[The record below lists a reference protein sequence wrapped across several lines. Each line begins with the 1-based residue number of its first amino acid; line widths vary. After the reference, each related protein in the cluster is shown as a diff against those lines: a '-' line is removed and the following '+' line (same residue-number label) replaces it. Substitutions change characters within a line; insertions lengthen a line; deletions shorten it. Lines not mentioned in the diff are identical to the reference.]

1 MFTQYCLLFS
11 SVKTFPDKPLSLT
24 FFLIQMIN
32 SINYWIR
39 RSEQLMMCT
48 TLIFCLKKK
57 KLELNITFFHMWLN
71 SKEILAVKR
80 HERIWHE
87 PQAFASLGK
96 NLSAV
101 SMSSL
106 PQVQQK
112 KPSKLHAVKQHWE
125 ISFLSLIVPLSS
137 LPLFHFH
144 SHFLLLAFNVH
155 KHTHRH
161 TLYTA
166 TDCLPAT
173 HSSSIVFSLHVQ
185 FTHFFPHVCFSAL
198 SNALL
203 PLALLESLPTLIL
216 SPTQF
221 QGHKAG
227 PVAVYSLTLVP
238 IWTKWPAHKCYIFTK
253 HTWQKKTSKTFVFL
267 CFWFHHLVFYCEDI
281 LLTFF

>member
-1 MFTQYCLLFS
+1 
-11 SVKTFPDKPLSLT
+11 
-24 FFLIQMIN
+24 
-32 SINYWIR
+32 
-39 RSEQLMMCT
+39 
-48 TLIFCLKKK
+48 
-57 KLELNITFFHMWLN
+57 MWLN

-87 PQAFASLGK
+87 SQAFASLGK
-96 NLSAV
+96 NFSAV
-101 SMSSL
+101 SMNSL

-137 LPLFHFH
+137 LLLFHFH

-161 TLYTA
+161 TVYSNRLSPSHTQLLYCFLITA
-166 TDCLPAT
+166 LC
-173 HSSSIVFSLHVQ
+173 SIYS
-185 FTHFFPHVCFSAL
+185 FFPHVRFSAL
-198 SNALL
+198 SNALP
-203 PLALLESLPTLIL
+203 PLTLLESLPTLIL
-216 SPTQF
+216 PPTQF

-227 PVAVYSLTLVP
+227 PVYSLTLVP

-253 HTWQKKTSKTFVFL
+253 HTWQKKTSKTLVFL